1 MSLCPAPK
9 ALTSNN
15 QVLLLNQH
23 LTPKLN
29 IVLFFLPGTPSF
41 HYLFLFIILIFFC
54 WEFSFF
60 EKVIYEYNMY
70 LYHFPFSLLPQTSY
84 VHPLTLLLLSSLI
97 IINIYNNT
105 MSFSIAQGHMCLSD
119 HPGSN
124 SLSRVLVLGKDW
136 FFPLSV
142 PINCLEYLILGWDP
156 MLSPPFTL
164 ACHLVITEQVLFRQL
179 YCWDFSGA
187 ASLSHI
193 EVTSYLTADVRC
205 LWLCSL
211 STPSSVMFSGRM
223 HSSCVVNGLI
233 QASTSLSAVLCS
245 LTSLEFL

>member
-41 HYLFLFIILIFFC
+41 HYLFLFIILIFVC

-70 LYHFPFSLLPQTSY
+70 LYHFPFSLLPQTSS

-119 HPGSN
+119 HPGLN
-124 SLSRVLVLGKDW
+124 SLSRVLILGKDW
-136 FFPLSV
+136 F
-142 PINCLEYLILGWDP
+142 
-156 MLSPPFTL
+156 
-164 ACHLVITEQVLFRQL
+164 
-179 YCWDFSGA
+179 
-187 ASLSHI
+187 SLSQYPLIAWSTSSWGGIPRCLPHSPWP
-193 EVTSYLTADVRC
+193 VTWWSLSRSYLGNCIVEISVVRLPC
-205 LWLCSL
+205 L
-211 STPSSVMFSGRM
+211 V
-223 HSSCVVNGLI
+223 
-233 QASTSLSAVLCS
+233 
-245 LTSLEFL
+245 